1 MKTLKKLRAKMRKWM
16 EGGPRRPPVRQAR
29 PHVEALDGRLLPS
42 VTVPSLVGRTLNF
55 IDRQCSYGLCYAVS
69 NGRSLQ
75 VLTEQDNG
83 NGTGTFTGWYQ
94 GNYGCALVT
103 GSIFFKS
110 YDAVSPQQFPT
121 YDFGISYSGVGTSYF
136 GGVDF
141 VQGGGDVWAR
151 SSTASF
157 LATTNA
163 LGSSYYYTNSYI
175 FPLSYYAGWS
185 SEMYQINFS
194 NQFGYAY
201 PTDQPQ
207 W

>member
-1 MKTLKKLRAKMRKWM
+1 MKTIKKLHAKMRKWM
-16 EGGPRRPPVRQAR
+16 EGGPRRQPVRQAR
-29 PHVEALDGRLLPS
+29 PNVEALDGRLLPS
-42 VTVPSLVGRTLNF
+42 ATVPSLVGQTLNF
-55 IDRQCSYGLCYAVS
+55 VDPQCSYGLCLYVS

-83 NGTGTFTGWYQ
+83 NGTGTFTGRYQ
-94 GNYGCALVT
+94 GNYGYALVS

-110 YDAVSPQQFPT
+110 YNDSGPWGFPS

-141 VQGGGDVWAR
+141 VQGGGDVWAY
-151 SSTASF
+151 SSAVSS

-201 PTDQPQ
+201 HTDQPQ